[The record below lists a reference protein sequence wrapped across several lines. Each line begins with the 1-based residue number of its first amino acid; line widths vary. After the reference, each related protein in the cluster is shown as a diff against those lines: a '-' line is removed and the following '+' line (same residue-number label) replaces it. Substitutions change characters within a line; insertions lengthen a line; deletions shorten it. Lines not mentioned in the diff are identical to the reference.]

1 MAEEEKIVVDEV
13 EHKVEDLN
21 ADQKYMIAQIKD
33 LQLNV
38 SRSKF
43 ALDQAQAALNVFTN
57 TLSQSFQPQENHTDG
72 S

>member
-57 TLSQSFQPQENHTDG
+57 TLSKSFQPKEEEK
-72 S
+72 

>member
-1 MAEEEKIVVDEV
+1 MPEEEKIVVDDT
-13 EHKVEDLN
+13 EHKVEDLSN
-21 ADQKYMIAQIKD
+21 EQKYMISQIKD

-57 TLSQSFQPQENHTDG
+57 TLSQSFKPQENHTDG

>member
-1 MAEEEKIVVDEV
+1 MPQEDKIIVDDT
-13 EHKVEDLN
+13 EHKIEDLSN
-21 ADQKYMIAQIKD
+21 EQKYMISQIKD
-33 LQLNV
+33 LQMNV
-38 SRSKF
+38 SRSRF